1 MNRSLGAPPL
11 VAILLWAS
19 ACPGAE
25 PSPAERLL
33 ERIRSPDV
41 EVRYAARFEAPRVGA
56 EAVQPLA
63 GLIDET
69 VQPAGGSEEA
79 RRYRREV
86 ALTAKAAL
94 ENIVHSAGGPGAAG
108 EREAVAAKL
117 AELLS
122 SEITAKAKIEILHLV
137 AFVAGDA
144 HVPAVAHLLD
154 DPDRNVRETARI
166 ALERIP
172 GKAATRALVAAAQRA
187 SDEARPAL
195 LVAIGRKGDPEGVA
209 ALLESAR
216 SGPSAS
222 RLAALKGL
230 AHAGAAEAVP
240 LFESA
245 AASAEV
251 VEKAT
256 VFAELLR
263 LADELEARELRRE
276 ASALY
281 ALASRGAPLD
291 HQRERA
297 LFRLSEG
304 GRGTESLIAALGD
317 EAERVRAFALAR
329 LRERGAEVAPAVR
342 KAYDEAPRA
351 ARPALLRLLAERDPA
366 GAEALLAEASA
377 SPDAE
382 LKLAALDVRGKL
394 DDPSM
399 EGSYLEIARG
409 GSPSARPV
417 ALRGYLLLA
426 EAKLARGEAAEA
438 SAMFAR
444 ALELESAD
452 AERIAA
458 LRGLVAAG
466 NPADLPAVAGL
477 LKSPSLA
484 AEAARGVVALAPKLE
499 DKDEAEKRLLE
510 IVTAE
515 LPKEIRSEAV
525 EALRKI
531 GRDPQVGIRK
541 QGFVLD
547 WWVVTPIPDPDG
559 KGLERRY
566 FPEERI
572 RLGEVE
578 QAEGKRHRWQ
588 KLTEVSLDGR
598 FNLLTSFRRTENAVT
613 YAYAEIESPEDRD
626 VLFKMGSDDG
636 IACWLNGE
644 RIHLNDALRGLAV
657 DQDVVRARLRK
668 GTNRVLLKI
677 RNATGDWGF
686 AFRVTDPEGRPLDLS
701 R

>member
-1 MNRSLGAPPL
+1 MNRSLGAPSLLAIPL
-11 VAILLWAS
+11 FAL
-19 ACPGAE
+19 ACPGAG

-41 EVRYAARFEAPRVGA
+41 EVRYSARFEAPRVGV

-63 GLIDET
+63 ALIDET
-69 VQPAGGSEEA
+69 VQPAGDSDEA

-94 ENIVHSAGGPGAAG
+94 ENVVHSAGRPGASA

-122 SEITAKAKIEILHLV
+122 SDLTTKAKLELLHLV

-144 HVPAVAHLLD
+144 HVPAVARLLD
-154 DPDRNVRETARI
+154 DPDRNVQETARI

-172 GKAATRALVAAAQRA
+172 GAAATRALVAAAERA
-187 SDEARPAL
+187 SDDARPDL
-195 LVAIGRKGDPEGVA
+195 LVAIGRKGDREGVA
-209 ALLESAR
+209 ALLERAR

-230 AHAGAAEAVP
+230 AHAGAVEAIP

-263 LADELEARELRRE
+263 LADELQARELRRE

-281 ALASRGAPLD
+281 ALASRSAPLD

-304 GRGTESLIAALGD
+304 GRGAESLIAALGD
-317 EAERVRAFALAR
+317 EAERVRAFALGR
-329 LRERGAEVAPAVR
+329 LRERGAEVAPALR
-342 KAYDEAPRA
+342 RAYDEAPRA
-351 ARPALLRLLAERDPA
+351 ARPALLRLLAERDPT
-366 GAEALLAEASA
+366 GAEPLLAEASA

-399 EGSYLEIARG
+399 EGTYVEIARG

-426 EAKLARGEAAEA
+426 EGKLARGEAAEA
-438 SAMFAR
+438 SGMFAR
-444 ALELESAD
+444 ALELASD
-452 AERIAA
+452 DGERLAA

-466 NPADLPAVAGL
+466 NPADLPVVAGL
-477 LKSPSLA
+477 LESSALA
-484 AEAARGVVALAPKLE
+484 AEAARGVIALAPKLE
-499 DKDEAEKRLLE
+499 DKDEAEKRLLAV
-510 IVTAE
+510 VTGN
-515 LPKEIRSEAV
+515 LPKDLRSEAV

-531 GRDPQVGIRK
+531 GRDPQAAVRK

-547 WWVVTPIPDPDG
+547 WWVVTPIADPDG

-578 QAEGKRHRWQ
+578 EAEGKRHRWQ
-588 KLTEVSLDGR
+588 KLTDVSLDGR
-598 FNLLTSFRRTENAVT
+598 FNLLTSFRRTENAIT
-613 YAYAEIESPEDRD
+613 YAYAEVESPEDRD
-626 VLFKMGSDDG
+626 VLFKIGSDDG
-636 IACWLNGE
+636 VACWLNGE
-644 RIHLNDALRGLAV
+644 RIHLNDAARGLTV

-677 RNATGDWGF
+677 RNQSGDWGF
-686 AFRVTDPEGRPLDLS
+686 SFRIADPDGRPLDLS